1 MERYRRQQRLD
12 QDMRRWIKDTA
23 RKNFWKVAGF
33 MDLDDLIQEGFFC
46 YAKCNDRYPK
56 NIAQRHFMALVKTTF
71 ENHIRTI
78 SANRHK
84 KMDWPFDSGTLYRMP
99 SPKEMAKIELETADP
114 EEQTFVTAL
123 NQLPEDF
130 KRLLRALMEDAKSI
144 PMLTQP
150 RRETRN
156 EYLCRLAGISPER
169 DLEAELRAH
178 FAM

>member
-12 QDMRRWIKDTA
+12 QDMRRWINHTA
-23 RKNFWKVAGF
+23 RKNFWKVAGL

-46 YAKCNDRYPK
+46 YAKCNDRYPR

-78 SANRHK
+78 SAARHK
-84 KMDWPFDSGTLYRMP
+84 KVDWPFDSGALLKKP
-99 SPKEMAKIELETADP
+99 SPKQLAKIELETAEP
-114 EEQTFVTAL
+114 EEQTFTTAL
-123 NQLPEDF
+123 NQLPSE
-130 KRLLRALMEDAKSI
+130 LRNLIRILMEDAKSI

-156 EYLCRLAGISPER
+156 EWLCRLAGISSER
-169 DLEAELRAH
+169 DIEAELRAH